1 MIEIFLSLFF
11 LIFYTLFAGSLLT
24 IYLFGNRFKDF
35 EIYEISFF
43 GIIFLTFISF
53 GIHLFFPLN
62 EYSILLL
69 FLILFILVFINFK
82 KIYQILKL
90 INFNFFIISFFV
102 VFIMTLKYNLNED
115 YGYYHLPYIINLIS
129 EKIIFGLSHL
139 QVNFAW
145 NSTWLNFSSM
155 LNFPILGLK
164 GTQLSNSILFF
175 FIIYFFLNESF
186 LKKNIGKFSHSFL
199 ILFAVYIII
208 KFSRLKE
215 HGFDFPANIFLILA
229 FYYFVKI
236 FEEKNIMLIRRY
248 FLNLTYFSIF
258 SITIKLSTF
267 ASPILI
273 LTSFLFLKKRG
284 IKLNLIDS
292 SLLFIYFLVVFWCLQ
307 QFIYTGCIS
316 PFFKFSCI
324 ETLSWHHEN
333 ISNLVGGATGAVNKS
348 FNQYT
353 GILTREEYVQ
363 NFNWV
368 NTWFNRNKV
377 EFFEH
382 LIALLIPFLILL
394 IINFR
399 LNFKSKTQKL
409 FKILELKLFI
419 ISVFIFILA
428 GISIWFF
435 KSPVIRFGIPY
446 LLILFIFLFLILFKI
461 TQLDYI
467 KFKKGLV
474 TIFIIAFI
482 FNVSKNLKR
491 INDTEHTLFWPK
503 IITFNYGTNIIN
515 DFQINFPNS
524 ESNFHQEKYCWSIP
538 FICHMSGGRNLSFQK
553 KNSYIFIS
561 KLKKK

>member
-1 MIEIFLSLFF
+1 M
-11 LIFYTLFAGSLLT
+11 
-24 IYLFGNRFKDF
+24 
-35 EIYEISFF
+35 
-43 GIIFLTFISF
+43 
-53 GIHLFFPLN
+53 
-62 EYSILLL
+62 
-69 FLILFILVFINFK
+69 
-82 KIYQILKL
+82 
-90 INFNFFIISFFV
+90 
-102 VFIMTLKYNLNED
+102 
-115 YGYYHLPYIINLIS
+115 
-129 EKIIFGLSHL
+129 
-139 QVNFAW
+139 
-145 NSTWLNFSSM
+145 
-155 LNFPILGLK
+155 
-164 GTQLSNSILFF
+164 
-175 FIIYFFLNESF
+175 
-186 LKKNIGKFSHSFL
+186 
-199 ILFAVYIII
+199 
-208 KFSRLKE
+208 
-215 HGFDFPANIFLILA
+215 
-229 FYYFVKI
+229 
-236 FEEKNIMLIRRY
+236 
-248 FLNLTYFSIF
+248 
-258 SITIKLSTF
+258 
-267 ASPILI
+267 
-273 LTSFLFLKKRG
+273 
-284 IKLNLIDS
+284 
-292 SLLFIYFLVVFWCLQ
+292 
-307 QFIYTGCIS
+307 
-316 PFFKFSCI
+316 
-324 ETLSWHHEN
+324 
-333 ISNLVGGATGAVNKS
+333 
-348 FNQYT
+348 
-353 GILTREEYVQ
+353 Q

-428 GISIWFF
+428 GNSIWFF

-553 KNSYIFIS
+553 K
-561 KLKKK
+561 K